1 MAELQEQEE
10 ISKLILP
17 VSTKRDH
24 IQGKSSAPLT
34 LVEYGDYEC
43 PYCGQAYLIVKEIQ
57 QRLKDQL
64 RFVFRNF
71 PLTQVHPH
79 AQQTAEAAEAAGVQ
93 KKFWDMHDLLYENQ
107 QALDYYHLVEYASI
121 LDLNIER
128 FNNDLFSHIYAGRV
142 HEDFISGVRSGVNG
156 TPTFFVNGV
165 RYNDSWDYETLSD
178 RLLFIME
185 AEAILIIILVITVID
200 NIITLHLQVRRC

>member
-1 MAELQEQEE
+1 MADLELGEQEE
-10 ISKLILP
+10 IAKLTLP
-17 VSTKRDH
+17 VSIKRDH
-24 IQGKSSAPLT
+24 IQGKPGAPIT

-43 PYCGQAYLIVKEIQ
+43 PYCGQAYLILKQV
-57 QRLKDQL
+57 QRQLKDKL
-64 RFVFRNF
+64 RFIFRNF

-107 QALDYYHLVEYASI
+107 QALDYYHLVEYATM

-128 FNNDLFSHIYAGRV
+128 FNNDLFSHVYAGRI

-156 TPTFFVNGV
+156 TPTFFINGV
-165 RYNDSWDYETLSD
+165 RYNDSWEYETLLD
-178 RLLFIME
+178 RLQF
-185 AEAILIIILVITVID
+185 TID
-200 NIITLHLQVRRC
+200 RK